1 MVQLAGVLVSALVSL
16 IVSVAVSYLSHILS
30 KQRNKDMESEQWVR
44 DVKRICNQIHRD
56 ALSLDPGVEVEVNDL
71 TREDAV
77 NSELTTLSSSIQN
90 LEELS
95 SDPIGNQRHQNLVQE
110 IDELTGW
117 CRSPNYQGDDLTT
130 TDVQQKILNQTQD
143 IISMIESK

>member
-1 MVQLAGVLVSALVSL
+1 MVQAAGVLVSALVSL
-16 IVSVAVSYLSHILS
+16 IVSATVSYISHVLS
-30 KQRNKDMESEQWVR
+30 KRRNKDLESEQWIR

-56 ALSLDPGVEVEVNDL
+56 ALSLDPGIEVEVNDL

-90 LEELS
+90 LEDLS

-117 CRSPNYQGDDLTT
+117 CRSPNYQGDNLTT
-130 TDVQQKILNQTQD
+130 TDVQQKVLNQTQN
-143 IISMIESK
+143 ILSMVENK